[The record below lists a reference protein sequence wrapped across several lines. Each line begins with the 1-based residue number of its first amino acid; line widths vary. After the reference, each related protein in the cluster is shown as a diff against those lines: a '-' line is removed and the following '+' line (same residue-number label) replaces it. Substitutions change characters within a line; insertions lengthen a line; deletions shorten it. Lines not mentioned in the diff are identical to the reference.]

1 MVVEKKQQGPR
12 KWQDIVPARPVV
24 VAKKRR
30 PVQRFFISLRRRIG
44 RLSATAGVFTRQR
57 LNKRRLVI
65 LIGAIVL
72 VGGGV
77 TTLVLMKPS
86 DQSPIM
92 VDTGNGYTVGQLDR
106 GTPEYSTLLPSGKS
120 IEQLGGWTKVS
131 PAKSDPVF
139 AYVDTLSGITIRV
152 SQQKI
157 PESFKDDAKDQVKT
171 LAEEFTS
178 AQVIDIGGTTVYID
192 QPAKGPQSVIFTKN
206 NLLVSIRSST
216 VIDTGFWANYVG
228 SLR

>member
-12 KWQDIVPARPVV
+12 KWQDIVPAKQVIV
-24 VAKKRR
+24 TKKRKPIR
-30 PVQRFFISLRRRIG
+30 DYFTSLLVRSRKSLTHMRAGMRKWPV
-44 RLSATAGVFTRQR
+44 
-57 LNKRRLVI
+57 KRRLAI
-65 LIGAIVL
+65 LAGCIIIL
-72 VGGGV
+72 GGV
-77 TTLVLMKPS
+77 AAYYLMQPS
-86 DQSPIM
+86 EQSPVM

-131 PAKSDPVF
+131 PAKSDPVY

-178 AQVIDIGGTTVYID
+178 AQVIDVGGTTVYID
-192 QPAKGPQSVIFTKN
+192 QPNKGPQSVIFTKN
-206 NLLVSIRSST
+206 NLLVSIRAST
-216 VIDTGFWANYVG
+216 VIDTGFWANYVN